1 MIDPMPD
8 LHDVANWRHADKGK
22 SNTDRGIEN
31 MPIAEKLKSFLEVNN
46 ATYEVTQHPHTSSS
60 METAEEAHV
69 PGDRL
74 AKAVIVKTHDHYAMV
89 VVPADYYVDLD
100 KVGYQIHDI
109 VGMATEDEI
118 AKIFTD
124 CARGAIPPVGEP
136 YGLPSYLDSALRRVP
151 EVYFEA
157 GDHELLV
164 KVSDAE
170 FSKLQ
175 ASATEATISHH
186 M

>member
-1 MIDPMPD
+1 MAI
-8 LHDVANWRHADKGK
+8 ADK
-22 SNTDRGIEN
+22 
-31 MPIAEKLKSFLEVNN
+31 LKFFLEANN
-46 ATYEVTQHPHTSSS
+46 VTYEVTQHPHTSSS

-100 KVGYQIHDI
+100 KVGDQIHDI

-118 AKIFTD
+118 AELFTD
-124 CARGAIPPVGEP
+124 CARGAIPPFGEP

-175 ASATEATISHH
+175 ASAAEATISHH